1 MTLLHGRVVLI
12 TDSGDPIGRA
22 AAYATSA
29 AGAFMIVNDPVG
41 AGTVRSASEALLQSL
56 KRRGGQGLSSAA
68 DLTRFRQ
75 CISMIQLGF
84 DRMDWISGI
93 VHVDRDNG
101 QSLSNIIRA
110 ASHPMK
116 KWGGTMVVLNASD
129 EAVEMVQKQAA
140 SLREGRLLINC
151 VRPSD
156 ELAESLTLF
165 LMSPESIRANVFGKV
180 IPPQNDLSAAEVGAQ
195 IHDILA
201 NADKP
206 AAKEPAAKPAAK
218 KPAAKPAAKKPAAK
232 KPAAK
237 KPAAK
242 KPAAKKPAARR
253 KGSSKKK

>member
-1 MTLLHGRVVLI
+1 
-12 TDSGDPIGRA
+12 
-22 AAYATSA
+22 
-29 AGAFMIVNDPVG
+29 
-41 AGTVRSASEALLQSL
+41 
-56 KRRGGQGLSSAA
+56 
-68 DLTRFRQ
+68 
-75 CISMIQLGF
+75 MIQLGF

-129 EAVEMVQKQAA
+129 EAVEIVQRQAA

-156 ELAESLTLF
+156 DLPESLTIF

-206 AAKEPAAKPAAK
+206 ATK
-218 KPAAKPAAKKPAAK
+218 KPAAKKPAAK

-242 KPAAKKPAARR
+242 KPAAKKPAAKKPAAKKPAAKKPAAKKPAAKKPAAKR